1 MPKIKNPFAAAA
13 AFAERL
19 SNPDTPLPLPRRS
32 AGNKQTEAEPEAV
45 PEEAAPMEAAPAAPE
60 IAVSAASEPPAPA
73 PESPAPAKSALH
85 QPRIL
90 KEYVIP
96 MADDAPEAVTFSSF
110 SESESEGDAAEAPAP
125 ASAEF
130 ELPENVETAAENPLH
145 RKPRP
150 VKAPISEELSSNL
163 WALSILLG
171 VACTVVAFFVGALA

>member
-1 MPKIKNPFAAAA
+1 
-13 AFAERL
+13 
-19 SNPDTPLPLPRRS
+19 
-32 AGNKQTEAEPEAV
+32 
-45 PEEAAPMEAAPAAPE
+45 MEAAPAAPE
-60 IAVSAASEPPAPA
+60 IAVSAASEPSAPAPA

-96 MADDAPEAVTFSSF
+96 MADDTPEAVTFSSF

-125 ASAEF
+125 ASAPAGF
-130 ELPENVETAAENPLH
+130 ELPENVEPAAENPLN

-171 VACTVVAFFVGALA
+171 VACTVVAFFVGALS

>member
-32 AGNKQTEAEPEAV
+32 VKGVRADSEPAAEELTTE
-45 PEEAAPMEAAPAAPE
+45 EEAPSVSE
-60 IAVSAASEPPAPA
+60 IAEAPA
-73 PESPAPAKSALH
+73 PEAKSALH

-96 MADDAPEAVTFSSF
+96 MADDTPEAVTFSAF
-110 SESESEGDAAEAPAP
+110 TEEESEESPAEAPAEAVPSEIGQP
-125 ASAEF
+125 APDSA
-130 ELPENVETAAENPLH
+130 LH
-145 RKPRP
+145 RAPRP
-150 VKAPISEELSSNL
+150 VKAGLTDELASNL
-163 WALSILLG
+163 WALAILLG

>member
-45 PEEAAPMEAAPAAPE
+45 PEAAAPMEAAPAAPE
-60 IAVSAASEPPAPA
+60 IAVSAASEPSAPA
-73 PESPAPAKSALH
+73 PAPAKSALH

-96 MADDAPEAVTFSSF
+96 MADDTPEAVTFSSF

-125 ASAEF
+125 ASAPAEF

>member
-32 AGNKQTEAEPEAV
+32 AGNTQTEAEPEAV
-45 PEEAAPMEAAPAAPE
+45 PEEAAPMEAAPTAPE

-96 MADDAPEAVTFSSF
+96 MADDTPEAVTFSSF
-110 SESESEGDAAEAPAP
+110 SESESEGDAAEAPASAP
-125 ASAEF
+125 AEF
-130 ELPENVETAAENPLH
+130 ELPENVEAAAENPLH

>member
-32 AGNKQTEAEPEAV
+32 AGKKQTEAEPEAV
-45 PEEAAPMEAAPAAPE
+45 PEEAAPAAPE
-60 IAVSAASEPPAPA
+60 IAVSAAAEPSAPA

-96 MADDAPEAVTFSSF
+96 MADDTPEAVTFSSF

-125 ASAEF
+125 ASAPAEF